1 MKNSKPLISVLLCV
15 YNGERYLTE
24 SIESII
30 NQTFKD
36 WEMVVIDDGSTDK
49 TSEILMT
56 YAIKDAR
63 IKVYTQENIG
73 LTKSLNKA
81 INISKK
87 TAFENQRKIRN
98 QDV

>member
-36 WEMVVIDDGSTDK
+36 WEMIAIDDGSTDK
-49 TSEILMT
+49 TLEILRT
-56 YAIKDAR
+56 
-63 IKVYTQENIG
+63 G
-73 LTKSLNKA
+73 LQLVF
-81 INISKK
+81 NISKHILPCLLM
-87 TAFENQRKIRN
+87 FGCKIFVIN
-98 QDV
+98 FIY